1 MKWGI
6 YMFLSIF
13 DDKKGIVFLASIIFM
28 IAIIVIWVVV
38 YLIIRRKKYQ
48 EYEANGNKEYSN
60 EELENLST
68 EPEVLEDEN
77 VKENNENIEEN
88 KNEEEIIP
96 LKNKDEDISNSND
109 ENNTDTLNS
118 CDNELNEKSGN
129 EFIEQEENNKEDL
142 NEESTVDNNTL
153 ENALENNDD
162 KENNN
167 DESLVLNEKNEDLT
181 DESNIDNK
189 EENIEELNVIEN
201 KELSENT
208 IEDKK
213 EDLEDSNK
221 KKELNSISKPKKN
234 ANRTYNGKYVVFEDS
249 VGYAY
254 ILKASNGEILVKSE
268 SYASREGVTKA
279 IKAVKRNV
287 EEGTIKISSDK
298 RGNYKFKLISKNY
311 RLLAISM
318 NYSQEKNA
326 IRASKS
332 FQKFALIADIV
343 DEKIDDE
350 SKNATSININKENI
364 LDGGIIEI
372 EKYDGEFSWTL
383 KDDNNNILC
392 IVEGY
397 SSKLGLMNSI
407 ENFKKNIESG
417 EFKLIKLKNDEYKY
431 ILYND
436 SGKVCLNGQTYKTKE
451 EAIDV
456 ANKVYSYYKDA
467 KITEIKG

>member
-68 EPEVLEDEN
+68 EPEILEDEN
-77 VKENNENIEEN
+77 VKENNKNIEDN

-96 LKNKDEDISNSND
+96 LINKDEDISNSND

-118 CDNELNEKSGN
+118 CDNELNVESSDKN
-129 EFIEQEENNKEDL
+129 IVQEDNTEDL
-142 NEESTVDNNTL
+142 KEESTVANNTL

-167 DESLVLNEKNEDLT
+167 DESLVLNEKN
-181 DESNIDNK
+181 NDNK
-189 EENIEELNVIEN
+189 EENTEELNVIEN
-201 KELSENT
+201 KELSENS

-213 EDLEDSNK
+213 DLEDSNK

-234 ANRTYNGKYVVFEDS
+234 TNRTYNGKYVVFEDS

-268 SYASREGVTKA
+268 SYASRDGVIKA

-383 KDDNNNILC
+383 KDDNNNVLC

>member
-68 EPEVLEDEN
+68 EPEILEDEN
-77 VKENNENIEEN
+77 IKENNENIEDN

-96 LKNKDEDISNSND
+96 LINKDEDISNSND

-118 CDNELNEKSGN
+118 CDNELNVESSDKN
-129 EFIEQEENNKEDL
+129 IVQEDNTEDL
-142 NEESTVDNNTL
+142 NEESTVANNTL

-167 DESLVLNEKNEDLT
+167 DESLVLNEKN
-181 DESNIDNK
+181 NDNK
-189 EENIEELNVIEN
+189 EENTEELNVIEN

-213 EDLEDSNK
+213 DLEDSNK

-268 SYASREGVTKA
+268 SYASRDGVIKA

-350 SKNATSININKENI
+350 SKNATSININKENK